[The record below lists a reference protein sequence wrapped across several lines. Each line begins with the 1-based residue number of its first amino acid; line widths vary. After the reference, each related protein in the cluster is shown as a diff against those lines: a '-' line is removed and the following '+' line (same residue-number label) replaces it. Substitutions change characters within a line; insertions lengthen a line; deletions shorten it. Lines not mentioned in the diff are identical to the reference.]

1 MRMKGEKKGWFPTP
15 AYTLGPGVRK
25 YQFTNITPGEFSKTG
40 AMQRGYAN
48 FWTPSYRRRSLTGV
62 FWC

>member
-40 AMQRGYAN
+40 AMQG
-48 FWTPSYRRRSLTGV
+48 GG
-62 FWC
+62 